1 MPATAPVSEPTG
13 TVLVAEDDELTLATV
28 TGVLTRQGYRVF
40 GATSVAEALRTVAST
55 AVDLAILDIGL
66 PDGSGF
72 DLSRALQ
79 AGEVPVPV
87 IFLTGQRSDEAVQ
100 LAAAA
105 GGLSYMTKPITQASL
120 DHLVPTIRCAI
131 VRGQRDRLDAM
142 EKHKVREAVSKAA
155 HRYLAEGALM
165 VLEGLGR
172 EEAHTRMTQM
182 CRSSQLGIIDCAELV
197 LQAVERRNREA
208 EPYHEAERA
217 LRAVLERTSGAP
229 ATSSGAG
236 RRGGQRRSGPGA

>member
-1 MPATAPVSEPTG
+1 MPATAQVREPRG
-13 TVLVAEDDELTLATV
+13 TILVAEDDELTLATV
-28 TGVLTRQGYRVF
+28 TGVLTRLGYRVL
-40 GATSVAEALRTVAST
+40 GATSVAEALRAAAS
-55 AVDLAILDIGL
+55 ADVDLAILDIGL

-72 DLSRALQ
+72 DLSRTLQ
-79 AGEVPVPV
+79 AGVVPVPV

-105 GGLSYMTKPITQASL
+105 GGLSYMVKPITRESL

-155 HRYLAEGALM
+155 HRYLAEGVLM
-165 VLEGLGR
+165 VLEGLDR

-182 CRSSQLGIIDCAELV
+182 CRSSQLGIIDCAELL

-217 LRAVLERTSGAP
+217 LRAVLEKAGGATVCP
-229 ATSSGAG
+229 SGAG
-236 RRGGQRRSGPGA
+236 RRGGRRRSGPGA